1 MKKGISIMSMILAF
15 TLIFTTFGSTAVFAE
30 ETNPTTMTFSNGF
43 DTVTTL
49 ELGTQNYYELELNR
63 TDLTVQAQS
72 SDDTVIKAKLEKDSD
87 NAGYYDLTLAAK
99 STGDAT
105 ITVTASDGTTVT
117 RNLTVQS
124 TGIEKNYIISSDTTK
139 NFALPKGNSYVM
151 KIHYESYDMD
161 FSYPLLVADD
171 DSTIIKTQILYTD
184 YDNSD
189 YYYRVEAIGNEGET
203 GTLYMSGS
211 NYIPEKLC
219 TVTIAENDFLR
230 LDTTSTY
237 VCNVNDT
244 YRFVAYTNAATAPE
258 VSTFND
264 KVSAEYFGKVPGG
277 YVYMMKAEQEG
288 DSVVQVSSNGETS
301 SFAVRVNYG
310 EQPSIK
316 TDGPGT
322 LTLKPGESYTYK
334 VRIMGGGEP
343 VFVADTAGVLSVQ
356 NAVKDGTDFYCK
368 VTATG
373 QPQSTT
379 SLSVTFPDSNDDSY
393 NVKLADI
400 TIDKPQMKSD
410 TNYDF
415 SVKQGA
421 SYMFKITGATSFHA
435 GSSGVF
441 NVQLV
446 SKSGDDSYYRITA
459 VGAVG
464 QQTGLYM
471 SNGTVSQKACVVTVA
486 PAVTM
491 KSDTNQN
498 FTVKQGAGY
507 MFKITGATSFHAGS
521 SGVFNIQLVSKSGND
536 SYYKITAIGK
546 PGQQTGLY
554 MSASGYSQKIC
565 VVTIAAPDPVV
576 ITSDTNYDFA
586 IAKNSTYQFKLTAPG
601 ASSLNFTPGTSGVY
615 SITLIKHVNNDF
627 YYKITAIGNS
637 GQKTGLYASVPGQNP
652 KKICVVAVK

>member
-1 MKKGISIMSMILAF
+1 MSMILAF